1 MELALNSLTHG
12 LLTLGDPMVIT
23 FLIVGVLWGAVCGAL
38 PGVGSGLALGVV
50 LPLTFGMDAIPA
62 VAFLVAISIGV
73 QFGNGIPAI
82 LLGVPG
88 TPGSFLTAIDGYAMT
103 RRGKT
108 GQALGT
114 MWFAGFTGQLISI
127 PFFVLLV
134 VPLSSI
140 TYTFLSPELF
150 ALYCLGLC
158 ALVSLTGE
166 SMFKGLAAA
175 AFGVLLAMIG
185 PDPVSAIA
193 RFDFG
198 LRELRPGLATVPAVL
213 GLVTISELIR
223 NMRQAYDWDDLK
235 RNGKSDARF
244 PGFRYLVKLT
254 RPVVSGSLIGTL
266 IGAIPGMSG
275 TGAVVMAYQQAKLTS
290 KTPEKFGRGSEEG
303 IAANE
308 SAGNASQAGELV
320 PTLGLGLP
328 ASDTMV
334 LLLGALLLQGFVPGP
349 MLLQASPELLYATV
363 AGLLGASLVIIAIGW
378 LVQTVLLR
386 LVRLDRRIVFP
397 LAFLLTLIGVYSL
410 RRSVFDVLVLL
421 TCGLVGYYMLRYG
434 YSTPA
439 AAVGLLLGAGFESN
453 LRQGLLLVN
462 SDLVAFVSRPWT
474 AAILSVCVLLLVYG
488 VVSNISVAR
497 KVRARSELPATAEG
511 EIRDPQEHS

>member
-1 MELALNSLTHG
+1 MQLALNSLYHG
-12 LLTLGDPMVIT
+12 VLILGQPQVIILL
-23 FLIVGVLWGAVCGAL
+23 LIGVLWGAVCGSL

-50 LPLTFGMDAIPA
+50 LPLTFAMDPIPA
-62 VAFLVAISIGV
+62 VAFLVSISLGV
-73 QFGNGIPAI
+73 QFGNGIPAV

-103 RRGKT
+103 RKGKT
-108 GQALGT
+108 GEALGT
-114 MWFAGFTGQLISI
+114 MWFAGFSGQLISI

-166 SMFKGLAAA
+166 NMFKGLAAA
-175 AFGVLLAMIG
+175 AFGVLLATIG

-198 LRELRPGLATVPAVL
+198 LPELRPGLATVPAVL

-223 NMRQAYDWDDLK
+223 NMRQAYGWDELK
-235 RNGKSDARF
+235 RATKSDARF
-244 PGFRYLVKLT
+244 PGFGYLVKLG

-363 AGLLGASLVIIAIGW
+363 AGLLGAALIVILAGW
-378 LVQTVLLR
+378 SVQKVLLR
-386 LVRLDRRIVFP
+386 LVQLDRRVVFP
-397 LAFLLTLIGVYSL
+397 LAFLLTLVGVYSL

-453 LRQGLLLVN
+453 LRQGLLLVDSN
-462 SDLVAFVSRPWT
+462 LIAFVSRPWT
-474 AAILSVCVLLLVYG
+474 AAILALCLALLVYG
-488 VVSNISVAR
+488 VISTVRLGR
-497 KVRARSELPATAEG
+497 KTRATSAGATAG
-511 EIRDPQEHS
+511 EPQPQEHS

>member
-1 MELALNSLTHG
+1 MQLALDSLSQAM
-12 LLTLGDPMVIT
+12 LILTSPTVLALILG
-23 FLIVGVLWGAVCGAL
+23 GVLWGAICGAL

-50 LPLTFGMDAIPA
+50 LPLTFGMDAVSA
-62 VAFLVAISIGV
+62 VAFLIAISLGV
-73 QFGNGIPAI
+73 QFGNGIPAV

-103 RRGKT
+103 RRGET
-108 GQALGT
+108 GAALGV
-114 MWFAGFTGQLISI
+114 MWFGGVFGQLISI

-150 ALYCLGLC
+150 SLYCLGLV
-158 ALVSLTGE
+158 ALVSLAGQNI
-166 SMFKGLAAA
+166 FKGLAAA
-175 AFGVLLAMIG
+175 AFGVMLAMIG
-185 PDPVSAIA
+185 PDPVSAIT

-198 LRELRPGLATVPAVL
+198 VPELRPGLATVPAVL

-223 NMRQAYDWDDLK
+223 CMRQAYGWEDLK
-235 RNGKSDARF
+235 RATKADTSF
-244 PGFRYLVKLT
+244 PGFRRLRGLF

-275 TGAVVMAYQQAKLTS
+275 TGAIVMSYQQAKLTS
-290 KTPEKFGRGSEEG
+290 KTPEKFGHGSEEG

-308 SAGNASQAGELV
+308 AAGNASQAGELV

-349 MLLQASPELLYATV
+349 LLLQASPQLLYATV
-363 AGLLGASLVIIAIGW
+363 AGLLGAAIAIIALGW
-378 LVQTVLLR
+378 SVQKVLLR
-386 LVRLDRRIVFP
+386 LIQLDRRVVFP
-397 LAFLLTLIGVYSL
+397 LAFLLTQVGVYSL

-421 TCGLVGYYMLRYG
+421 ACGLIGYYMLRFG

-453 LRQGLLLVN
+453 LRQGLLLMD
-462 SDLVAFVSRPWT
+462 SDVIAFVSRPWT
-474 AAILSVCVLLLVYG
+474 ATILSLCLVLLVYG
-488 VVSNISVAR
+488 TVSTIRLNRAAKKRSIDVV
-497 KVRARSELPATAEG
+497 
-511 EIRDPQEHS
+511 PQKKPSGGAA

>member
-1 MELALNSLTHG
+1 MELALNSLSHG
-12 LLTLGDPMVIT
+12 LLILGQPEVIILL
-23 FLIVGVLWGAVCGAL
+23 LIGVLWGAVCGAL

-50 LPLTFGMDAIPA
+50 LPLTFGMDAVPA
-62 VAFLVAISIGV
+62 VAFLVSISIGV
-73 QFGNGIPAI
+73 QFGNGIPAV

-103 RRGKT
+103 RQGKT
-108 GQALGT
+108 GEALGT
-114 MWFAGFTGQLISI
+114 MWFGGVFGQLLSI

-166 SMFKGLAAA
+166 NIFKGIAAA
-175 AFGVLLAMIG
+175 AFGVLLAVIG
-185 PDPVSAIA
+185 PDPVSAVA

-198 LRELRPGLATVPAVL
+198 VPELRPGLATVPAVL

-223 NMRQAYDWDDLK
+223 CMRQSYGWDELQ
-235 RNGKSDARF
+235 RGVKSDARF
-244 PGFRYLVKLT
+244 PGFRYLGKLS
-254 RPVVSGSLIGTL
+254 RQVVSGSLIGTL

-275 TGAVVMAYQQAKLTS
+275 TGAIVMAYQQAKLTS
-290 KTPEKFGRGSEEG
+290 KTPEKFGHGSEEG

-349 MLLQASPELLYATV
+349 LLLQSSPELLYATV
-363 AGLLGASLVIIAIGW
+363 AGLLGAGLITVLLGW
-378 LVQTVLLR
+378 RVQKVLLR
-386 LVRLDRRIVFP
+386 LVQLDRRIVFP
-397 LAFLLTLIGVYSL
+397 LAFLLTLIGVFSL

-421 TCGLVGYYMLRYG
+421 VCGFVGYYMLRYG

-439 AAVGLLLGAGFESN
+439 AAVGLLLGTGFESN
-453 LRQGLLLVN
+453 LRQGILLMDGN
-462 SDLVAFVSRPWT
+462 IVAFVTRPWT
-474 AAILSVCVLLLVYG
+474 AAILSLCVALLAYG
-488 VVSNISVAR
+488 IFSSIRISR
-497 KVRARSELPATAEG
+497 KMRAQATEAAEAK
-511 EIRDPQEHS
+511 EPEPQEHS

>member
-1 MELALNSLTHG
+1 MQLALNSLSHAILILG
-12 LLTLGDPMVIT
+12 QPQVIILL
-23 FLIVGVLWGAVCGAL
+23 LIGVLWGAVCGAL

-50 LPLTFGMDAIPA
+50 LPLTFAMDPIPA
-62 VAFLVAISIGV
+62 VAFLVSISIGV
-73 QFGNGIPAI
+73 QFGNGIPAV

-103 RRGKT
+103 RQGKT
-108 GQALGT
+108 GEALGT
-114 MWFAGFTGQLISI
+114 MWFAGVFGQLMSI

-166 SMFKGLAAA
+166 NIFKGLAAA

-198 LRELRPGLATVPAVL
+198 LPELRPGLATVPAVL

-223 NMRQAYDWDDLK
+223 NMRQAYGWDELK
-235 RNGKSDARF
+235 RGTKSDARF
-244 PGFRYLVKLT
+244 PGFRYLAKLG

-275 TGAVVMAYQQAKLTS
+275 AGAVVMAYQQAKLTS
-290 KTPEKFGRGSEEG
+290 KTPERFGHGSEEG

-349 MLLQASPELLYATV
+349 LLLQSSPELLYAAV
-363 AGLLGASLVIIAIGW
+363 AGLLGAALVTILAGW
-378 LVQTVLLR
+378 SVQKVLLR
-386 LVRLDRRIVFP
+386 LVRLDRRVVFP
-397 LAFLLTLIGVYSL
+397 LAFLLTLVGVYSL

-421 TCGLVGYYMLRYG
+421 VCGLVGYYMLRYG

-453 LRQGLLLVN
+453 LRQGLLLVDSN
-462 SDLVAFVSRPWT
+462 LIAFVSRPWT
-474 AAILSVCVLLLVYG
+474 AAILGICLALLVYG
-488 VVSNISVAR
+488 VVSTVRVGR
-497 KVRARSELPATAEG
+497 KVRARSAGVSSREPQ
-511 EIRDPQEHS
+511 PQEHS